1 MQTLA
6 TRCVIEGS
14 FSMKSMD
21 SMHPAK
27 HQIIMKDIS
36 QSLSWGRIPQNTG
49 YGGLGL
55 KRVPMAGATGFHPW
69 SASTRQ
75 RPRITQ
81 SNRLHIDFQ
90 IYPLGLFGMSWYRDL
105 RIPRYPKSPDLDS
118 SESCNTLNSLCNP
131 CVQEITHRRYAEQ
144 EYYVVSCSAYPCIYF
159 PIWKWNT

>member
-1 MQTLA
+1 MYTLCTCYAKMQTLA
-6 TRCVIEGS
+6 TRCVTEGS

-36 QSLSWGRIPQNTG
+36 QSLSWGRLPQNTG
-49 YGGLGL
+49 YWRSWL

-81 SNRLHIDFQ
+81 SNRLHIDFRL
-90 IYPLGLFGMSWYRDL
+90 YPPSVFSGWADIETSGFPDTPNP
-105 RIPRYPKSPDLDS
+105 RIW
-118 SESCNTLNSLCNP
+118 TLPNP
-131 CVQEITHRRYAEQ
+131 VILLIPFAIPVCKR
-144 EYYVVSCSAYPCIYF
+144 
-159 PIWKWNT
+159 